1 MCQKTISMCQGKGSL
16 SHNNRAFAAKNID
29 SSRTADNITFVHQ
42 NLRDAYDILFSD
54 AVERYNARQKRN
66 DRRIPDY
73 FHHLFS
79 REPSASVITGTNKQK
94 SFYEDLV
101 QIGTKDD
108 TGVGTPDSEI
118 AVACLREYM
127 EGFSERNPN
136 FYVFNAVMHLDE
148 ATPHLHIDYIPVGH
162 FDRGLDTRNAM
173 AKALEEMGHG
183 KGANAI
189 NRWRLTE
196 WEILHQ
202 ICKAHGVEIAEPKKS
217 RGYSYTTEE
226 YGEHQDRIRQLE
238 EEKAQIIT
246 EKEEINA
253 ALEKAAKKHVKLK
266 EIDSVV
272 TGKTVFGG
280 KITVS
285 KEDWE
290 NVTALAKKEL
300 ISQKQTKKL
309 CRERDEAI
317 QERNVLKARLDA
329 VSSELADYKKK
340 EEDRRHFSRDKLKA
354 ESKRISREEELS
366 RELKK
371 VKAFI
376 SACGLSSDYQ
386 QFRYNSTIK
395 SKNLE

>member
-1 MCQKTISMCQGKGSL
+1 MFSFFHSKPSVFFL
-16 SHNNRAFAAKNID
+16 FYH
-29 SSRTADNITFVHQ
+29 
-42 NLRDAYDILFSD
+42 ILF
-54 AVERYNARQKRN
+54 
-66 DRRIPDY
+66 
-73 FHHLFS
+73 
-79 REPSASVITGTNKQK
+79 
-94 SFYEDLV
+94 
-101 QIGTKDD
+101 
-108 TGVGTPDSEI
+108 
-118 AVACLREYM
+118 CL
-127 EGFSERNPN
+127 S
-136 FYVFNAVMHLDE
+136 
-148 ATPHLHIDYIPVGH
+148 
-162 FDRGLDTRNAM
+162 
-173 AKALEEMGHG
+173 
-183 KGANAI
+183 
-189 NRWRLTE
+189 NRVW
-196 WEILHQ
+196 
-202 ICKAHGVEIAEPKKS
+202 G
-217 RGYSYTTEE
+217 
-226 YGEHQDRIRQLE
+226 
-238 EEKAQIIT
+238 
-246 EKEEINA
+246 
-253 ALEKAAKKHVKLK
+253 HVKLK

-285 KEDWE
+285 KKDWE
-290 NVTALAKKEL
+290 NVTALAKKEV

-317 QERNVLKARLDA
+317 QERNTLKARLDA